1 MTGRDGGKKWG
12 KNRMTGPSYVIGIID
27 SQNNILSSFNPT
39 NSHRNLN
46 SSNLRYLITAATK
59 KIRHIQPTLSSQ
71 TTTASTTTLHHA
83 TMSALDP
90 KGSSQPSLSQAYTT
104 PGNPAQKD
112 PKEQAQTEF
121 NASDNAAT
129 VDQRIPTKQ
138 ATDAEGLRNAKF
150 EQGKGVH
157 GAPPGEEAKGLSHED
172 VGRHKELDA
181 QQMAAP
187 GEGRVADAV
196 AKGGKGMGGGGEQPD
211 LASDLDR

>member
-1 MTGRDGGKKWG
+1 
-12 KNRMTGPSYVIGIID
+12 MTGPSYVIGIID
-27 SQNNILSSFNPT
+27 SQNNILSSFDPT
-39 NSHRNLN
+39 KSHINLN
-46 SSNLRYLITAATK
+46 SSKPRYLITVITK
-59 KIRHIQPTLSSQ
+59 KNIKIRHIQPTLLAQ
-71 TTTASTTTLHHA
+71 TTTASTTTPHHA

-90 KGSSQPSLSQAYTT
+90 KGSSQPSLNQAYTT